1 MTKIL
6 IKNMPPVNDVDVE
19 LKNLNVLIGFDK
31 RCISVFKK
39 IIEYCIDIDNQIIRS
54 SRQSCKQM
62 ISYTEAAKDILE
74 LLFGLFSNME
84 SKIEWISDVTF
95 ISFSENKISIKIK
108 HVDESKI
115 RGLIK
120 VSDNNINPQENK
132 NDAYLAVN
140 EISDKEI
147 TILDTNNPFFLYR
160 INSCIIHSIVKSEM
174 PEHERTTL
182 QCRDAVLDP
191 KDVLIMQAKNG
202 CITCVQHA
210 DGTIGDNCLD
220 DEIKDMMKDTHIML
234 KYYKDHE

>member
-31 RCISVFKK
+31 SCMYIFGQ
-39 IIEYCIDIDNQIIRS
+39 IIEWCIEIDNQIIRS
-54 SRQSCKQM
+54 YRQSDKKM
-62 ISYTEAAKDILE
+62 NSDTEKAKGLLE
-74 LLFGLFSNME
+74 RRFGAFSNMD
-84 SKIEWISDVTF
+84 SKIEWISDVTS
-95 ISFSENKISIKIK
+95 ISFSENKVSIKIK
-108 HVDESKI
+108 HVDDSKI

-120 VSDNNINPQENK
+120 VRDNNINPQENK

-147 TILDTNNPFFLYR
+147 TILHTNNPFLLYR
-160 INSCIIHSIVKSEM
+160 INSCIMHSIVKAEM
-174 PEHERTTL
+174 PEHERATL

-220 DEIKDMMKDTHIML
+220 DEIKDMMKDTRIML
-234 KYYKDHE
+234 KYYKDPE

>member
-19 LKNLNVLIGFDK
+19 LKNLNVLIDFDK
-31 RCISVFKK
+31 SCMYIFWQ
-39 IIEYCIDIDNQIIRS
+39 IIEWCIEIDNQIIRS
-54 SRQSCKQM
+54 YRQSDKKM
-62 ISYTEAAKDILE
+62 NSDTEKAKGILE
-74 LLFGLFSNME
+74 GRFGAFSNMD
-84 SKIEWISDVTF
+84 SKIEWISDVTS
-95 ISFSENKISIKIK
+95 ISFSENKVSIKIK
-108 HVDESKI
+108 HVDDSKI

-120 VSDNNINPQENK
+120 VRDNNINPQENK

-147 TILDTNNPFFLYR
+147 TILHTNNPFLLYR
-160 INSCIIHSIVKSEM
+160 INSCIMHSIVKAEM
-174 PEHERTTL
+174 PEHERATL

-202 CITCVQHA
+202 CITCVQHE

-220 DEIKDMMKDTHIML
+220 DEIKDMMKDTRIML
-234 KYYKDHE
+234 KYYKDPE